1 MRVLYH
7 RGEDRIVFDAIH
19 TVEFYRLNALGT
31 MIKVQNRR
39 DTIYLVVPRIY
50 FDIGTGFV
58 IINTLA
64 TRKLKR
70 LLESVKIDWSHTEGD
85 EMRCKPC
92 GQKEKK

>member
-19 TVEFYRLNALGT
+19 AVEFYRLNSLGT

-70 LLESVKIDWSHTEGD
+70 LLESVKID
-85 EMRCKPC
+85 
-92 GQKEKK
+92 

>member
-19 TVEFYRLNALGT
+19 AVEFYRLNALGT

-64 TRKLKR
+64 TKKILRISQNRLKSYRKR
-70 LLESVKIDWSHTEGD
+70 RNEV
-85 EMRCKPC
+85 
-92 GQKEKK
+92 